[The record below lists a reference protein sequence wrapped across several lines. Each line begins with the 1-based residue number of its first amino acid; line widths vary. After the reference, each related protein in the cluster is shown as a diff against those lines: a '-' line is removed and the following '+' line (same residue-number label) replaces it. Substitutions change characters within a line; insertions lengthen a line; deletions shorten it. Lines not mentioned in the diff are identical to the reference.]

1 MRTRLLWTLL
11 ISIPCAAQPVSS
23 APWMTGE
30 QLLKKVTVRPGV
42 KGNFDLT
49 PDEYVEAERARAY
62 IDGVHD
68 TTEGKAWCYSER
80 FRPGPEALVDN
91 VLVELRKLPPQQ
103 LKRNA
108 GDLIAEIWARKW
120 PCPGRGN
127 QR

>member
-1 MRTRLLWTLL
+1 MRARLLWTLMV
-11 ISIPCAAQPVSS
+11 SIPCAAQPVTS

-49 PDEYVEAERARAY
+49 PDEYIEAERARAY

-80 FRPGPEALVDN
+80 YRPGPEALVDN
-91 VLVELRKLPPQQ
+91 ILVGLHKLSPQQ

-108 GDLIAEIWARKW
+108 GDLIVEIWAQKW
-120 PCPGRGN
+120 PCSGRGK